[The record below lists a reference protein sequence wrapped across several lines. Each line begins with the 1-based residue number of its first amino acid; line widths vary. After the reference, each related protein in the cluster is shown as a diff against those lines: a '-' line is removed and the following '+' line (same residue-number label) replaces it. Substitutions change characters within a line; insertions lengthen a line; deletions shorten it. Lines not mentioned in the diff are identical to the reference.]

1 MNRINY
7 VKDLNNLVG
16 SVESMGEALLNT
28 LDQVIANLEEKDV
41 ALAHQIIADDD
52 VFDNQELEIE
62 KQCFSLLL
70 LQAPVASDLREISSI
85 LKLVG
90 DMERIADHCSDISQY
105 TLQLAD
111 YENVPMPNNFMPMM
125 NIMRSMVKDSITAIS
140 SNDAELAK
148 VIIATD
154 NEVDAY
160 FTQMRHDLTKLMQEK
175 PYFVPQYVN
184 YLMIA
189 KYVERIADHATNIA
203 EWVIYIVKNELVE
216 GDSQAK

>member
-1 MNRINY
+1 MNRVNY

-52 VFDNQELEIE
+52 IFDNQELEIE

>member
-1 MNRINY
+1 MNRVNY

-28 LDQVIANLEEKDV
+28 LDKVIANLENQDTS
-41 ALAHQIIADDD
+41 LAHQIIADDD
-52 VFDNQELEIE
+52 IFDNQELEIE

-70 LQAPVASDLREISSI
+70 LQAPVAGDLREISSI

-90 DMERIADHCSDISQY
+90 DLERIADHCSDISQY

-111 YENVPMPNNFMPMM
+111 YDKVQMPDNFMPMLE
-125 NIMRSMVKDSITAIS
+125 IMRSMVKDSITAIS

-154 NEVDAY
+154 NEVDKY
-160 FTQMRHDLTKLMQEK
+160 FYQMRQDLTKLMQEK

-203 EWVIYIVKNELVE
+203 EWVIYIVKNELTE
-216 GDSQAK
+216 NNNPA

>member
-1 MNRINY
+1 MNRVNY

>member
-1 MNRINY
+1 MNRVNY
-7 VKDLNNLVG
+7 VRDLNNLVG

-28 LDQVIANLEEKDV
+28 LDKVIANLENKDTS
-41 ALAHQIIADDD
+41 LAHQIIADDD
-52 VFDNQELEIE
+52 IFDNQELEIE

-70 LQAPVASDLREISSI
+70 LQAPVAGDLREISSI

-90 DMERIADHCSDISQY
+90 DLERIADHCSDISQY
-105 TLQLAD
+105 TLQMAD
-111 YENVPMPNNFMPMM
+111 YEKVQMPDNFMPMLE
-125 NIMRSMVKDSITAIS
+125 IMRSMVKDSITVIS

-154 NEVDAY
+154 NEVDKY
-160 FTQMRHDLTKLMQEK
+160 FYQMRQDLTKLMQEK

-203 EWVIYIVKNELVE
+203 EWVIYIVKNELTE
-216 GDSQAK
+216 NNNPA

>member
-1 MNRINY
+1 MNRVNY

-16 SVESMGEALLNT
+16 NVESMGEALLNT
-28 LDQVIANLEEKDV
+28 LDKVIANLENQDTS
-41 ALAHQIIADDD
+41 LAHQIIADDD
-52 VFDNQELEIE
+52 IFDNQELEIE

-70 LQAPVASDLREISSI
+70 LQAPVAGDLREISSI

-90 DMERIADHCSDISQY
+90 DLERIADHCSDISQY

-111 YENVPMPNNFMPMM
+111 YEKVQMPDNFMPMLE
-125 NIMRSMVKDSITAIS
+125 IMRSMVKDSITAIS

-154 NEVDAY
+154 NEVDKY
-160 FTQMRHDLTKLMQEK
+160 FYQMRQDLTKLMQEK

-203 EWVIYIVKNELVE
+203 EWVIYIVKNELTE
-216 GDSQAK
+216 NNNPA